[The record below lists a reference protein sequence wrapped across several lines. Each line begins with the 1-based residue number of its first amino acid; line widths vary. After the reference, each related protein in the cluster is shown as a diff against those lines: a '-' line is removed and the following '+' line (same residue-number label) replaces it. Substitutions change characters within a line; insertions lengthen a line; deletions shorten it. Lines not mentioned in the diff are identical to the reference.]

1 MSPRGLATDV
11 LVVTGAVILLISAA
25 GQLLRRDVRDRIHYA
40 SLAAMV
46 GAPLV
51 ALGLAL
57 VSTPWRPGVKVVL
70 IGAVVVVSGPIVSSV
85 TARAIERSAGA
96 GRRRQR

>member
-1 MSPRGLATDV
+1 VSPRGLATDV

-51 ALGLAL
+51 AL
-57 VSTPWRPGVKVVL
+57 VSTPWRSGVKVVL

>member
-1 MSPRGLATDV
+1 VSARGLAADG
-11 LVVTGAVILLISAA
+11 LVVAGAVILLLSAV
-25 GQLLRRDVRDRIHYA
+25 GQVLRRDVRDRIHYA
-40 SLAAMV
+40 SLAAIV

-57 VSTPWRPGVKVVL
+57 VSTPWRSGVKIVL

-85 TARAIERSAGA
+85 TARAIERSSAA
-96 GRRRQR
+96 ARRRQR